1 MKLSKILI
9 LSLGMAL
16 CAAGGVGTALAA
28 VSKTKAESTSTASYD
43 KAIYLYWDHE
53 SETSSHLGDL
63 ESVTEEPQYK
73 YLEVSPKSSKSVAGT
88 ITLGFTL
95 AEESDGLPAGK
106 NPTTKGITVKVYEL
120 DDEATYENFQ
130 TYVSTGTLKCT
141 LTGPSTL
148 TGAATFSVTAS
159 SGVHETVKKYA
170 IEVTWAP
177 AGVLANEQVS
187 ATLSI
192 SQSFALAA

>member
-1 MKLSKILI
+1 MKLTKILI

-16 CAAGGVGTALAA
+16 CAAGGVGTALAT

-53 SETSSHLGDL
+53 SEASAALSNMA
-63 ESVTEEPQYK
+63 SVTEDAQYR

-88 ITLGFTL
+88 VTVGFTL
-95 AEESDGLPAGK
+95 AAEDSGVAEGK
-106 NPTTKGITVKVYEL
+106 TATTKGITVNVYEI
-120 DDEATYENFQ
+120 DNEATSSDFE
-130 TYVSTGTLKCT
+130 TYVSTGTIKCT
-141 LTGPSTL
+141 LTGPSVL
-148 TGAATFSVTAS
+148 TGSATFSIVAGS
-159 SGVHETVKKYA
+159 SVQETVKKYA
-170 IEVTWAP
+170 IEVSWAP
-177 AGVLANEQVS
+177 AGVLATEQVS